1 MADSNNLVI
10 LMFEGMDGASAAFA
24 QIEQMEKDKKLTV
37 ADAIIIERDA
47 DNTLGGV
54 RAVAGASGQGGG
66 SSVPAP
72 DKGAEQIRVIQT
84 HSKKGKYAA
93 GGGGIGLLVGMLFG
107 GPIGGLIVGAGVGA
121 ITAAMKDFGIDD
133 KSIEVVKARL
143 QPSTSALLVLGHTN
157 DPDAFIAQLRSFKAE
172 VVSTSLT
179 PEAEKEL
186 RTRLSE

>member
-10 LMFEGMDGASAAFA
+10 LMFEGLEGASAAYA
-24 QIEQMEKDKKLTV
+24 QLEQMEKDKQLTI

-47 DNTLGGV
+47 NNPLGDV
-54 RAVAGASGQGGG
+54 RGFAGSSGQGGG
-66 SSVPAP
+66 AEVSVPNA
-72 DKGAEQIRVIQT
+72 GVEQVRVIQT

-93 GGGGIGLLVGMLFG
+93 SGGGIGLLVGMLFG

-133 KSIEVVKARL
+133 KSIELVKARL
-143 QPSTSALLVLGHTN
+143 QPGTSALLVLGQAS
-157 DPDAFIAQLRSFKAE
+157 DRDAFVNKLRSFNAE
-172 VVSTSLT
+172 VISTSLT